1 MRVFA
6 AVVLLTAVA
15 SAPGAIPNAAQLP
28 TTGGTAAH
36 EDSSYIGPNGTAYV
50 TRVVPIPEDISPQA
64 RALLARRAPAGR
76 QQLTIDQQRHGT
88 DVWQAGAGKVSLQLY
103 PAHVA
108 GGTIAGIPVR
118 IVTPLHIPPAHLGYV
133 LMNVHGGGFV
143 VDSGSLVETIPMA
156 NLTQTRVVAV
166 LYPLAPE
173 HPFPA
178 ALDAALAVYK
188 ALLKTYP
195 SKHIVIY
202 GTSAGAVLTGEIAV
216 DLKRLDLPEPAAL
229 GIFSGAGD
237 FSRPGDSQSLFGLN
251 GLSGYLAPPKPG
263 RKILSGYIGKTDPRD
278 PVLSPVF
285 ANLSGLPPTLFI
297 SSTRDMLLS
306 GTTILERAFLNAGD
320 AAQLIVFEALPH
332 AFWINPRL
340 PEAKEADRDMANF
353 ISKHLYGSAL

>member
-1 MRVFA
+1 MKFLA
-6 AVVLLTAVA
+6 TLVLLTAVA
-15 SAPGAIPNAAQLP
+15 SAQGAMPSLAQPPSAGAAAP
-28 TTGGTAAH
+28 H
-36 EDSSYIGPNGTAYV
+36 EDSSYLGPNGTAYV
-50 TRVVPIPEDISPQA
+50 TRVVPIPDDISPQA
-64 RALLARRAPAGR
+64 RAFLARRPPGGEER
-76 QQLTIDQQRHGT
+76 PTIAQQRHGT

-103 PAHVA
+103 PAHVM
-108 GGTIAGIPVR
+108 GGTIAGVPVR
-118 IVTPLHIPPAHLGYV
+118 IVTPLHIPPSHRDYV

-156 NLTQTRVVAV
+156 NLTQTKVVAV

-178 ALDAALAVYK
+178 ALDAAVAVYK
-188 ALLKTYP
+188 TLLRTYP
-195 SKHIVIY
+195 ARHIVIY
-202 GTSAGAVLTGEIAV
+202 GTSAGAILTGEIAV
-216 DLKRLDLPEPAAL
+216 DLKRLGLPEPAAL

-263 RKILSGYIGKTDPRD
+263 GKILSGYIGKTDPRD

-306 GTTILERAFLNAGD
+306 GTTILERGFLNAGD
-320 AAQLIVFEALPH
+320 PAQLIVFEALPH
-332 AFWINPRL
+332 AFWISPRL

-353 ISKHLYGSAL
+353 MSKHLYGSAQ